1 MNKKGFTIVELMIV
15 VGVLGI
21 VAAIAIPQFA
31 TLIGRTQVNE
41 IRHKQGLP
49 ELTSDQ
55 YEKMYVNGPDK
66 PPVES
71 EEPQHTIFN
80 TSSSKGLQV
89 TCSAKV
95 IDDKTFIDLS
105 SCHQ

>member
-66 PPVES
+66 PPVKI
-71 EEPQHTIFN
+71 EEEHTIFN
-80 TSSSKGLQV
+80 TSSSDRVQV

-95 IDDKTFIDLS
+95 IDGKTFVDLT